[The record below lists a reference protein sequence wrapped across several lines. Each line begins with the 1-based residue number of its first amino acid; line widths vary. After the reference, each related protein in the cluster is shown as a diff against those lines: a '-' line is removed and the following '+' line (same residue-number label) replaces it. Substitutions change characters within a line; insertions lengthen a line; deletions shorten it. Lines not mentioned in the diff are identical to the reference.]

1 MRTIPPTPLPV
12 KRALAKL
19 GADIRSARLRRRI
32 SATVMAE
39 RTFITRATL
48 HKVEKG
54 EASVSL
60 GIYAVV
66 LFILGMIGRLSDLVD
81 VRIDSIGLQLEE
93 KNLPRRIRR
102 ASSRRSRSAG

>member
-1 MRTIPPTPLPV
+1 MRAIPPTPLPV

-39 RTFITRATL
+39 RAFITRATL

-54 EASVSL
+54 EGSVSL
-60 GIYAVV
+60 AIYAVV
-66 LFILGMIGRLSDLVD
+66 LFILGMIGRLSELAD
-81 VRIDSIGLQLEE
+81 VRFDETGLQLEE
-93 KNLPRRIRR
+93 EKLPQRVRR
-102 ASSRRSRSAG
+102 ATSPRSRKAG